1 MAYAPS
7 DQRIHARRPDADKRE
22 RRTVS
27 LDSHR
32 GRYCNDL
39 DLDLLVADWQL
50 TLNGL

>member
-27 LDSHR
+27 LDSRR
-32 GRYCNDL
+32 GRYCHDL
-39 DLDLLVADWQL
+39 DLDILVANWQL
-50 TLNGL
+50 RLNRL